1 MKIKIASY
9 IFSIAL
15 LTGIAGCSDMLELKP
30 LDKTSAEDLLANPDG
45 LKTLMAT
52 LYNSMP
58 MEDFS
63 YYPADWTA
71 TAPAFNSHGW
81 KGGMQSSYKLSMYT
95 DESTASAG
103 TGIGP
108 VSCQYW
114 PYNSIREVNKFFES
128 LETVKA
134 NLTPATYEQLK
145 SEAHFVRAYIYFGLA
160 KRYGGVPLIDYV
172 MDDKYV
178 PGTSNDALYVQRNT
192 EKATWNFILD
202 ELDLA
207 IKNLPAKTSSSD
219 GAYRATKWAG
229 LALKSRVALHAAS
242 VAKYWSNAPLS
253 GAAVTQNL
261 AKMDAADA
269 AEFYKKCIEASTEL
283 INTGGFALY
292 KPNPANP
299 KDAATNFQNLF
310 LTSNE
315 EIIFVKAYLDGTTV
329 ANQGHC
335 WDILYSPA
343 QASPG
348 FHKFGRFS
356 PTLDL
361 VDLFEDYTDNGTG
374 VSSKIVT
381 RTDGVEN
388 YSYANPS
395 QVNIALP
402 FKKYDS
408 LFEPFANK
416 DARLLASVIVPG
428 STYKGIKIIMQ
439 GGIVKS
445 NGTIVAYASDQESKN
460 GVTYYSYGA
469 EGSSGFSGFYK
480 IGSADDANFSCSGF
494 LVKKYLQEGKTVAG
508 VENSSTT
515 SFIDMRLAEVYLN
528 YAEAVV
534 ESGQGDDNLAKDYI
548 NALRKRAGHTDQIPL
563 TLSNVLKERRVE
575 LAFEGFRYWDLMRRR
590 EYHTLFSGTRRTVL
604 VPMVDL
610 RDATPKYIFVRANNY
625 YDEYANGRTF
635 NAAAGYYEAIPGR
648 STNKLVENP
657 GY

>member
-1 MKIKIASY
+1 MKMKIISY
-9 IFSIAL
+9 IFSFAL
-15 LTGIAGCSDMLELKP
+15 LFGIAGCSEMLELKP
-30 LDKTSAEDLLANPDG
+30 LDKTSAEDLLENPDG
-45 LKTLMAT
+45 LKTLLAT
-52 LYNSMP
+52 LYMSMP

-108 VSCQYW
+108 VPCQYW
-114 PYNSIREVNKFFES
+114 PYSQIRETNKFFAS
-128 LETVKA
+128 LESVKA
-134 NLTPATYEQLK
+134 NLNPDTYLRLN
-145 SEAHFVRAYIYFGLA
+145 SEAHFVRAYIFFGLA

-172 MDDKYV
+172 QDGDYI
-178 PGTSNDALYVQRNT
+178 PGSTNSALYVPRNT
-192 EKATWNFILD
+192 EKETWNFILND
-202 ELDLA
+202 LDLA
-207 IKNLPAKTSSSD
+207 IENLPEKALSSD
-219 GAYRATKWAG
+219 GAYRATKWAA

-242 VAKYWSNAPLS
+242 VAKYWSNAALS
-253 GAAVTQNL
+253 GEAVNQNL
-261 AKMDAADA
+261 AKMDASDA
-269 AEFYKKCIEASTEL
+269 AEFYQKCIDASTEL
-283 INTGGFALY
+283 ISTGGFALY
-292 KPNPANP
+292 KPNPLTP
-299 KDAATNFQNLF
+299 KEAATNFQNLF

-315 EIIFVKAYLDGTTV
+315 EIIFAKAYLDGTTV

-335 WDILYSPA
+335 WDILYSPS

-356 PTLDL
+356 PTLDM

-374 VSSKIVT
+374 ASSKIVT

-388 YSYANPS
+388 YAFANPA
-395 QVNIALP
+395 QLNTALP
-402 FKKYDS
+402 FKKYDN
-408 LFEPFANK
+408 LFDPFVNK
-416 DARLLASVIVPG
+416 DARLLASIIVPG

-439 GGIVKS
+439 GGMIKS
-445 NGTIVAYASDQESKN
+445 NGTVVAYATDSETKN
-460 GVTYYSYGA
+460 GITYYSYGA
-469 EGSSGFSGFYK
+469 EGSSAYSGFYK
-480 IGSADDANFSCSGF
+480 IGSADDANFSSSGF
-494 LVKKYLQEGKTVAG
+494 LVKKYLQEGKVVAG

-528 YAEAVV
+528 YAEATV
-534 ESGQGDDNLAKDYI
+534 ESGLGDAGLAQSYI

-563 TLSNVLKERRVE
+563 TLANVLKERRVE

-590 EYHTLFSGTRRTVL
+590 EFHTLFSGTRRTAL
-604 VPMVDL
+604 VPMIDL

-635 NAAAGYYEAIPGR
+635 NAATGYYEAIPGR
-648 STNKLVENP
+648 STNNLIENP

>member
-1 MKIKIASY
+1 MKIVSY
-9 IFSIAL
+9 IFSFAL
-15 LTGIAGCSDMLELKP
+15 LFGIAGCSEWLELKP
-30 LDKTSAEDLLANPDG
+30 LDKTSAEDLLETPDG

-52 LYNSMP
+52 LYYSMP

-63 YYPADWTA
+63 YYPADWTS

-108 VSCQYW
+108 VPCQYW
-114 PYNSIREVNKFFES
+114 PYSSIRETNKFFSS
-128 LETVKA
+128 LESVKA
-134 NLTPATYEQLK
+134 KLNNDTYLRLK
-145 SEAHFVRAYIYFGLA
+145 SEAHFVRAYIFFGLA

-172 MDDKYV
+172 QDGDYV
-178 PGTSNDALYVQRNT
+178 PGTTNPKLYVPRNT
-192 EKATWNFILD
+192 EKETWNFILND
-202 ELDLA
+202 LDLA
-207 IKNLPAKTSSSD
+207 IENLPDKTVSSD
-219 GAYRATKWAG
+219 GVYRATKWAA

-242 VAKYWSNAPLS
+242 VAKYWSTATLS
-253 GAAVTQNL
+253 GEAVNQHL
-261 AKMDAADA
+261 AKMDVADA
-269 AEFYKKCIEASTEL
+269 NEFYQKCIDASAEL
-283 INTGGFALY
+283 INNGGFSLY

-299 KDAATNFQNLF
+299 KEAATNFQNLF
-310 LTSNE
+310 LTTNE

-329 ANQGHC
+329 PNQGHC
-335 WDILYSPA
+335 WDILYSPS

-356 PTLDL
+356 PTLDM
-361 VDLFEDYTDNGTG
+361 VDLFEDYSDNGTG
-374 VSSKIVT
+374 ASAKIVT

-388 YSYANPS
+388 YAYANPA
-395 QVNIALP
+395 QVNTSLP
-402 FKKYDS
+402 FKKYDN
-408 LFEPFANK
+408 LFDPFVNK
-416 DARLLASVIVPG
+416 DARLQASIIVPG

-439 GGIVKS
+439 GGMIKS
-445 NGTIVAYASDQESKN
+445 NGTVVAYATDSETKN
-460 GVTYYSYGA
+460 GTTYYSYGA

-480 IGSADDANFSCSGF
+480 IGSADDANFSSSGF
-494 LVKKYLQEGKTVAG
+494 LIKKYLQEGKVVAG

-534 ESGQGDDNLAKDYI
+534 ESGLGDPGLARGYI
-548 NALRKRAGHTDQIPL
+548 NALRKRAGHTDEIPL
-563 TLSNVLKERRVE
+563 TLANVLKERRVE

-590 EYHTLFSGTRRTVL
+590 EYHTLFSGTRRTAL
-604 VPMVDL
+604 VPMIDL

-648 STNKLVENP
+648 STNNLIENP